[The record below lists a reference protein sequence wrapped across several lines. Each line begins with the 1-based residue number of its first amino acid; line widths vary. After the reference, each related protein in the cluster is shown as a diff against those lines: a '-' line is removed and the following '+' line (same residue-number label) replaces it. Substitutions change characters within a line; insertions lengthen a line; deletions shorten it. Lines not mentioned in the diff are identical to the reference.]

1 MTDDNNTGNTTKRT
15 AGRKSRPRWILMG
28 IAGALA
34 LVIGG
39 MTWSAVAYS
48 GKSWDSDK
56 IERFVEWKI
65 DDMLAEVEA
74 TDDQRDRVHAIATAA
89 IADMGE
95 FRDFKRGGP
104 AGARRC
110 AHPGDGRPRGA
121 RSTASEQAGDCR
133 PREPAPPHGA
143 CRRGRGADPRPAQ
156 GAGGGVGIAPLA
168 SRARLSVP
176 APNGA
181 EGAEGAV
188 RQLPPRGARP
198 RENADRGA
206 GALRLR
212 ARRSAPPFR
221 DRVAHP
227 V

>member
-1 MTDDNNTGNTTKRT
+1 MTDHNNNDNTTGRT
-15 AGRKSRPRWILMG
+15 QGRRQRPRWILMG

-65 DDMLAEVEA
+65 DDMLAEVDA
-74 TDDQRDRVHAIATAA
+74 TDDQRTQVHAIATAA

-95 FRDFKRGGP
+95 FHNFK
-104 AGARRC
+104 
-110 AHPGDGRPRGA
+110 HEGRQALVAALTKETVDREA
-121 RSTASEQAGDCR
+121 LETLRQSKLETADRASQRLLTAL
-133 PREPAPPHGA
+133 
-143 CRRGRGADPRPAQ
+143 ADAAEVLTPRPAQ

-168 SRARLSVP
+168 SRARLSAP
-176 APNGA
+176 APDGA

-188 RQLPPRGARP
+188 RPLPPRGVRP
-198 RENADRGA
+198 RNRGH
-206 GALRLR
+206 G
-212 ARRSAPPFR
+212 RRRPAPSRPAPPSRHFEIR
-221 DRVAHP
+221 
-227 V
+227 